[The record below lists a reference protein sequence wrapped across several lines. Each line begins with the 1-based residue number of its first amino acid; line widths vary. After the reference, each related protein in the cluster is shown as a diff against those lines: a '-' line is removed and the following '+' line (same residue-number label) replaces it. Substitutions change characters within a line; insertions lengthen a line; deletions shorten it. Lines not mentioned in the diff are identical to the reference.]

1 MKIVMDEQ
9 IELGFPHIIWTH
21 GWMPCVTNTFNVG
34 FASRDFPFPRFPAFF
49 QSLFPGEKR
58 SGVPGNQIW
67 LFLPHTHIKFFSFC
81 IIMYVSRI
89 IFS

>member
-49 QSLFPGEKR
+49 QSLFPGENGR
-58 SGVPGNQIW
+58 ESRE
-67 LFLPHTHIKFFSFC
+67 IKYGSFYLIRTSNFSVF
-81 IIMYVSRI
+81 V
-89 IFS
+89 